1 MHVCLLDSAKS
12 MVFILDS
19 KISDF
24 SVNIDNQSIKF
35 DNCLFGG
42 IECRSINQ
50 VSQKQIQLDSSC
62 KCFEAF
68 IQQKIWEM
76 FVL

>member
-1 MHVCLLDSAKS
+1 MHVFVLDSAKS
-12 MVFILDS
+12 MVFIQ

-42 IECRSINQ
+42 IECWSINQ
-50 VSQKQIQLDSSC
+50 VSQKQTQLDSSC

-68 IQQKIWEM
+68 IQQKTWEM
-76 FVL
+76 FLL